1 MYHFN
6 EALNLTRPSGEKSI
20 LNRSQ
25 PTIHDESHCKI
36 DGWKSLE
43 STHPLLDKNE
53 KFADPRQIDFFKT
66 TNDIFLLIW

>member
-36 DGWKSLE
+36 DGWKLLE
-43 STHPLLDKNE
+43 SIHPFLDKNE
-53 KFADPRQIDFFKT
+53 MFADPRQIDFFKT